1 MDVEQ
6 ANALN
11 EAIRAIGIRHR
22 ALAGALLA
30 PLGLHPG
37 QEVLLL
43 ELDQGPRS
51 QAQLAVVSGC
61 EPPTITNSVRK
72 LEAAGLV
79 VRRPSPTDGRV
90 TIVELS
96 DHGQAVLPGLKA
108 AWMELAEHTVALC
121 STPLNEL
128 TRVVTDLARSLT
140 HKAGPLEEPPPDVPT
155 REPVALARPDQA
167 KTTGRTSPSPSTSS
181 P

>member
-1 MDVEQ
+1 MNVTQ

-30 PLGLHPG
+30 PLGLYPG

-43 ELDQGPRS
+43 ELNQGPRS
-51 QAQLAVVSGC
+51 QAQLAAASGC

-79 VRRPSPTDGRV
+79 LRRPSSNDGRI

-96 DHGQAVLPGLKA
+96 EHGQAVLPGLVA
-108 AWMELAEHTVALC
+108 AWIQLAEQTVALC

-128 TRVVTDLARSLT
+128 THVVNDLAQSLT
-140 HKAGPLEEPPPDVPT
+140 HKAGPL
-155 REPVALARPDQA
+155 
-167 KTTGRTSPSPSTSS
+167 
-181 P
+181 

>member
-1 MDVEQ
+1 
-6 ANALN
+6 LN

-51 QAQLAVVSGC
+51 QAQLAAASGC

-96 DHGQAVLPGLKA
+96 DHGQAALPGLKT
-108 AWMELAEHTVALC
+108 AWLQLAEQTVAFC
-121 STPLNEL
+121 GTPLDEL
-128 TRVVTDLARSLT
+128 TRVATDLARSLT
-140 HKAGPLEEPPPDVPT
+140 YKNGPLEERAPNLPT
-155 REPVALARPDQA
+155 REPGSAA
-167 KTTGRTSPSPSTSS
+167 
-181 P
+181 

>member
-1 MDVEQ
+1 MDFEQ
-6 ANALN
+6 ANVLN
-11 EAIRAIGIRHR
+11 QAIRAVGIRHR

-43 ELDQGPRS
+43 ELDEQGPRT
-51 QAQLAVVSGC
+51 QGQLAAASRC

-79 VRRPSPTDGRV
+79 LRRPSPTDGRV

-96 DHGQAVLPGLKA
+96 DRGQALLSRLKA
-108 AWMELAEHTVALC
+108 VWHQLAEQTVAGVT
-121 STPLNEL
+121 STSLDQL
-128 TRVVTDLARSLT
+128 TTALVDLAASLSAT
-140 HKAGPLEEPPPDVPT
+140 GAPASEPAPLPPD
-155 REPVALARPDQA
+155 LA
-167 KTTGRTSPSPSTSS
+167 
-181 P
+181 

>member
-1 MDVEQ
+1 MDFEE
-6 ANALN
+6 ANTIN

-43 ELDQGPRS
+43 ELAEQGPRS
-51 QAQLAVVSGC
+51 QAQLATASGC
-61 EPPTITNSVRK
+61 EPPTITNSLRK

-79 VRRPSPTDGRV
+79 VRRPSSSDGRV

-96 DHGQAVLPGLKA
+96 DHAHELLPELKA
-108 AWMELAEHTVALC
+108 AWRQLAEQTTAKLTD
-121 STPLNEL
+121 TPLDGL
-128 TRVVTDLARSLT
+128 THTLVDLATSLRST
-140 HKAGPLEEPPPDVPT
+140 GAPATEPAPMPRGAV
-155 REPVALARPDQA
+155 
-167 KTTGRTSPSPSTSS
+167 
-181 P
+181 

>member
-1 MDVEQ
+1 MKFEQ

-11 EAIRAIGIRHR
+11 EAIRAVGIRHR
-22 ALAGALLA
+22 ALAGSLLA

-43 ELDQGPRS
+43 ELDASGPRT
-51 QAQLAVVSGC
+51 QGQLAAASGC

-79 VRRPSPTDGRV
+79 HRRPSPTDGRV

-96 DHGQAVLPGLKA
+96 DRGHALMPALKA
-108 AWMELAEHTVALC
+108 AWQQLALQSVAGLAA
-121 STPLNEL
+121 TPLDQL
-128 TRVVTDLARSLT
+128 SDALADLARSLT
-140 HKAGPLEEPPPDVPT
+140 ASGAPAN
-155 REPVALARPDQA
+155 EPVPLPHEV
-167 KTTGRTSPSPSTSS
+167 SS
-181 P
+181 S

>member
-1 MDVEQ
+1 MNFDQ
-6 ANALN
+6 ANAIN
-11 EAIRAIGIRHR
+11 QAIRAIGIRHR

-43 ELDQGPRS
+43 ELGEQGPRS
-51 QAQLAVVSGC
+51 QGQLAVASGC

-79 VRRPSPTDGRV
+79 VRRPSPSDGRV

-96 DHGQAVLPGLKA
+96 DRGQALLPRLKA
-108 AWMELAEHTVALC
+108 AWQQLAEQTIAGLTA
-121 STPLNEL
+121 TPLDRLNDAL
-128 TRVVTDLARSLT
+128 VDLAASLT
-140 HKAGPLEEPPPDVPT
+140 AAGAKATEPAPLP
-155 REPVALARPDQA
+155 RGVA
-167 KTTGRTSPSPSTSS
+167 
-181 P
+181 

>member
-1 MDVEQ
+1 MDFEK

-11 EAIRAIGIRHR
+11 AAIRSVGIRHR

-37 QEVLLL
+37 QEVILL
-43 ELDQGPRS
+43 ELDLKGPRS
-51 QAQLAVVSGC
+51 QGQLAVSSGC
-61 EPPTITNSVRK
+61 EPPTITGSVRK

-96 DHGQAVLPGLKA
+96 GHGQTLMPGLRA
-108 AWMELAEHTVALC
+108 VWQQLAEQTAAGLT
-121 STPLNEL
+121 STPLDQLASVLIEL
-128 TRVVTDLARSLT
+128 ATSLAAAPAS
-140 HKAGPLEEPPPDVPT
+140 EPPLLPRDDT
-155 REPVALARPDQA
+155 
-167 KTTGRTSPSPSTSS
+167 
-181 P
+181 